1 MFWPSMRMRP
11 SWMSDKRSKSFVSV
25 VFPAPLVPTRPTRWP
40 AGMCSS
46 KSSNT
51 CVHASPSV
59 YQKSMPSKS
68 MAPSRT
74 SSSGAP
80 GLSSTRRGSSRM
92 TVMPLASPNARLKR
106 CSPLLMKLNWFVTV

>member
-1 MFWPSMRMRP
+1 MRMRP
-11 SWMSDKRSKSFVSV
+11 SWISDKRSKSFVSV

-40 AGMCSS
+40 AGICSS